1 MISRYSASGN
11 ALRTAPVKT
20 ALAAAVLDQE
30 TLPGAAHAQQSTS
43 CSVRAAEGCI
53 APDAQA
59 GDIAR
64 SAYGYAVCAGECR
77 RQFLP

>member
-43 CSVRAAEGCI
+43 CSVRAPKAASHPTHKPET
-53 APDAQA
+53 
-59 GDIAR
+59 
-64 SAYGYAVCAGECR
+64 
-77 RQFLP
+77 